1 MSLVN
6 QMLRDLEQRRGD
18 AAAAVHTLE
27 GLRAAPANGPEA
39 GLRWPIALA
48 GLGLIAAAAAVGW
61 WLASA
66 DEAAPGTASPA
77 SIQVASP
84 AAVPAT
90 TRAETMPENAQL
102 AASDAGADSAA
113 PQEPAAGNDQVPA
126 GTPGP
131 ADRPEAAAPA
141 PTAGDAT
148 PKAPVRVREAAP
160 TPAPAMRK
168 SVHTPTPA
176 EQAEAAYADAV
187 RAFGRGQLG
196 QVEAALQRALAA
208 DPDHVRARETLAGV
222 LVHQGRLAEAERV
235 LAEGLARNPTR
246 PGLARLQGRLLAER
260 GQDAAAIG
268 VLEGA
273 LPEAGNDA
281 GYLALLAGVYQRS
294 GRAADAVAAY
304 RGALALLPDRG
315 PWWMGLGLSLES
327 LGDSAGARE
336 AYGRALQT
344 RLQPRIEQYVR
355 QRLAV
360 LDAAAGEVH

>member
-18 AAAAVHTLE
+18 AAAGLRTLE
-27 GLRAAPANGPEA
+27 GLRAAPANAPA
-39 GLRWPIALA
+39 PGLRWPVALT
-48 GLGLIAAAAAVGW
+48 GLGLIAAAAGVGW

-66 DEAAPGTASPA
+66 DGTAPDAASPTRM
-77 SIQVASP
+77 QVASP
-84 AAVPAT
+84 TAVPAT
-90 TRAETMPENAQL
+90 TLAETNPDDAL
-102 AASDAGADSAA
+102 AAADARAVGAA
-113 PQEPAAGNDQVPA
+113 PQEPAAGNDQGPA
-126 GTPGP
+126 RTTGP

-141 PTAGDAT
+141 PTGEETNA
-148 PKAPVRVREAAP
+148 KAPEPARVATRD
-160 TPAPAMRK
+160 PAPVMHK
-168 SVHTPTPA
+168 SVRTPTPA

-196 QVEAALQRALAA
+196 QVEAALQSALAA

-235 LAEGLARNPTR
+235 LAEGLARNPAQ

-260 GQDAAAIG
+260 GQDTAAIE

-304 RGALALLPDRG
+304 RGALALLPNQG

-327 LGDSAGARE
+327 LGDAAGARE
-336 AYGRALQT
+336 AYGRALAT
-344 RLQPRIEQYVR
+344 PLQPRIEQYVR

-360 LDAAAGEVH
+360 LGAAAGEVR